1 MEEQLIETLEKLK
14 NKEIGLSD
22 WFTITQDRINSF
34 AESTEDKQWIHVD
47 EVMAKA
53 GPFGKTVA
61 HGFLILSLL
70 AFLSHQYKINLP
82 GVKMRINYGLNRVR
96 FIEPVP
102 VGSKIRSRGLLK
114 DIQIKSPGRILLTID
129 NTVEIQDKEKPAMT
143 AETLYLIIL

>member
-1 MEEQLIETLEKLK
+1 MEEQLIETLEKLR

-22 WFTITQDRINSF
+22 WFTITQDRSNSF
-34 AESTEDKQWIHVD
+34 AVSPEDKQWIHVD

-96 FIEPVP
+96 FIEPVT

-114 DIQIKSPGRILLTID
+114 DIQIKSPGRILLTIE
-129 NTVEIQDKEKPAMT
+129 NTVEIQGKEKPAMT
-143 AETLYLIIL
+143 AETLYLLIL

>member
-1 MEEQLIETLEKLK
+1 MEKELMAALEKLK

-22 WFTITQDRINSF
+22 WFPITQDRINSF
-34 AESTEDKQWIHVD
+34 AECTEDKQWIHVD
-47 EVMAKA
+47 EVKAKA

-70 AFLSHQYKINLP
+70 AHFSHQYKINLP

-96 FIEPVP
+96 FIEPVT

-114 DIQIKSPGRILLTID
+114 DIQIKSLGRILLTIE
-129 NTVEIQDKEKPAMT
+129 NTVEVEEKEKPAMT
-143 AETLYLIIL
+143 AETLFLLIL

>member
-1 MEEQLIETLEKLK
+1 MDNKLIENLEKLK

-34 AESTEDKQWIHVD
+34 ADSTEDKQWIHVD
-47 EVMAKA
+47 SVRANA

-70 AFLSHQYKINLP
+70 AHFSHQYKVNLP

-96 FIEPVP
+96 FIEPVT
-102 VGSKIRSRGLLK
+102 VGSKIRSRGKLT
-114 DIQIKSPGRILLTID
+114 DIQIKSPERILLTID
-129 NTVEIQDKEKPAMT
+129 NTVEIQGKEKPAMT
-143 AETLYLIIL
+143 AETLYLLII